1 MRSDP
6 PPPLTDLHALFLDFD
21 GTLVEIAPRPDA
33 VAVDARLLPVLQAV
47 ASRLH
52 GALAIL
58 SGRPITEIDRWLS
71 PLVLPA
77 AGVHGA
83 QRRTLGG
90 IQALAPDAELEQ
102 VAERAEALAA
112 AHPGLIVERK
122 GVSVALHYR
131 LAPECEAMC
140 RSTMI
145 EALGRASSLRL
156 LQGKMV
162 LEAMPKAVS
171 KGAAIEAFLAEPPFA
186 GRRPVFV
193 GDDVTDEAGFE
204 VVQRLGG
211 IAVKVGPGDSIAQL
225 RIDSAEGVRRWLADA
240 ALAMNG
246 PENDPSHD
254 NKQKDRL
261 HDAPFT

>member
-1 MRSDP
+1 
-6 PPPLTDLHALFLDFD
+6 
-21 GTLVEIAPRPDA
+21 
-33 VAVDARLLPVLQAV
+33 
-47 ASRLH
+47 
-52 GALAIL
+52 
-58 SGRPITEIDRWLS
+58 RPIAEIDRWLS

-83 QRRTLGG
+83 QRRTMRGL
-90 IQALAPDAELEQ
+90 QALMPAAELER

-131 LAPECEAMC
+131 LAPHCEAMC
-140 RSTMI
+140 RSTMA
-145 EALGRASSLRL
+145 EALGNAPSLRL

-162 LEAMPKAVS
+162 LEVMPKGVS
-171 KGAAIEAFLAEPPFA
+171 KGAAIQAFLAEPPFA

-211 IAVKVGPGDSIAQL
+211 IAVKVGPGDSIAHH
-225 RIDSAEGVRRWLADA
+225 RIDSAEGVRRWLAEGA
-240 ALAMNG
+240 APMNG
-246 PENDPSHD
+246 PENDPSDD

-261 HDAPFT
+261 HDSPLA